1 MISLRLPITA
11 TWLVLATTAMLL
23 AGCGGSSHTSPSS
36 AALGAGMPFTKAQAV
51 AYANTVN
58 LRAADV
64 PRLQAA
70 RLKPRAETA
79 AGPFG
84 AAIDRCESAALRAG
98 VVFGISSQRFVHLSS
113 PLQSVGSGVY
123 YFKDD
128 ALAHEYLAAA
138 DSPLFAACVKTVASN
153 EPRTITRE
161 GSKVAEPMFS
171 DARLS
176 TLPVSLPGVQAY
188 GLRLAARSPVSGPG
202 GSEAY
207 TDFLSFVKGDAVIT
221 LAAIGK
227 THPFPA
233 GSERRLLAQLY
244 RRAQAHKL

>member
-1 MISLRLPITA
+1 MISLMHRIAA
-11 TWLVLATTAMLL
+11 TSLVLAATAVLV
-23 AGCGGSSHTSPSS
+23 AGCGNGTSVSESTS
-36 AALGAGMPFTKAQAV
+36 AGPVTEAQLV
-51 AYANTVN
+51 AYAHAVN
-58 LRAADV
+58 LRPADV

-70 RLKPRAETA
+70 HLKPRAETA

-84 AAIDRCESAALRAG
+84 AAIDRCESAALSAG

-153 EPRTITRE
+153 EPRTTTRE
-161 GSKVAEPMFS
+161 GSKVAEPIFS

-188 GLRLAARSPVSGPG
+188 GLRLAAHSPVSGPG

-221 LAAIGK
+221 LTAIGK

-233 GSERRLLAQLY
+233 GSERRLLSLLY
-244 RRAQAHKL
+244 SRAEAHKL